1 MTGYREPRQLVRA
14 IDKIPRQVDNVTRSI
29 AANNSK
35 IAKQNA
41 ERQIRRD
48 TNANAVVTNAG
59 KLVKNQTG
67 RVTGRAGAKLTVY
80 RKPYKGAT
88 DMTARYWV
96 WAGGPWQLIEN
107 KAQPHL
113 ITPAGLG
120 KVRLEGP
127 YLAPPRRMSRRL
139 PDGVE
144 GPTLMAVAMP
154 MSASGRRTKKGR
166 AGRALLLRTPY
177 GPRPR
182 VNAPKR
188 AGKGSW
194 AKALAKTQREIA
206 NPSLALL
213 RNAIANAL

>member
-48 TNANAVVTNAG
+48 TNARAVVTNAG
-59 KLVKNQTG
+59 RLVAGTDG
-67 RVTGRAGAKLTVY
+67 MRRPAGAKLTVY

-127 YLAPPRRMSRRL
+127 FLRSTYRPKRGA
-139 PDGVE
+139 E
-144 GPTLMAVAMP
+144 GPFLPGVRMP
-154 MSASGRRTKKGR
+154 VSASGRKTAKGR
-166 AGRALLLRTPY
+166 EGRSRKLLRTPY

-182 VNAPKR
+182 VFAPKR

-194 AKALAKTQREIA
+194 AKALVKTQREIA
-206 NPSLALL
+206 NPSMALL